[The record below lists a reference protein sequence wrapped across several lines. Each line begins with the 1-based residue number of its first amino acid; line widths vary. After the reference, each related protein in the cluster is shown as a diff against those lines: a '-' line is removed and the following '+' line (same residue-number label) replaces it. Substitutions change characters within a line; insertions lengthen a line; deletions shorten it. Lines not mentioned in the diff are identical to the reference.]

1 MDYRSMIETAVKN
14 GGGEKAMWKSVE
26 ATNAAMEYIRE
37 KDPAKYHSLLRDLHE
52 DLCGAHYDKEFAT
65 EAVAEMYH
73 TAPDGS
79 KRYGERW
86 TIDEV
91 KAAVEPFRGK
101 MHDKDNCWDAY
112 VAVHMWWHDLGRNYK
127 QRDPNNYESALIEDA
142 VTWAFCDED
151 APDGKIWHYIQSMS
165 RKA

>member
-1 MDYRSMIETAVKN
+1 MKAIENILAWVQEN
-14 GGGEKAMWKSVE
+14 NPDLYSRYCMEK
-26 ATNAAMEYIRE
+26 
-37 KDPAKYHSLLRDLHE
+37 HE
-52 DLCGAHYDKEFAT
+52 EEHGAHFDKAFAT
-65 EAVAEMYH
+65 KAVAEMYH

-127 QRDPNNYESALIEDA
+127 QRDPNNYEASLIEDA

>member
-1 MDYRSMIETAVKN
+1 MKAIESILAWVQENNPDLYDRYCTAN
-14 GGGEKAMWKSVE
+14 
-26 ATNAAMEYIRE
+26 
-37 KDPAKYHSLLRDLHE
+37 HE
-52 DLCGAHYDKEFAT
+52 EEHGAHFDKEFAT
-65 EAVAEMYH
+65 KAVAEMYH

-86 TIDEV
+86 TVDEV
-91 KAAVEPFRGK
+91 KSATEQYRSR
-101 MHDKDNCWDAY
+101 MHDKDNYWDAY

-127 QRDPNNYESALIEDA
+127 QRDPNNYEAALIEDA

>member
-1 MDYRSMIETAVKN
+1 MKAIESILAWVQENNPDLYDRYCTAK
-14 GGGEKAMWKSVE
+14 
-26 ATNAAMEYIRE
+26 
-37 KDPAKYHSLLRDLHE
+37 HE
-52 DLCGAHYDKEFAT
+52 EEHGAHFDKEFAT
-65 EAVAEMYH
+65 KAVAEMYH

-86 TIDEV
+86 TVDEV
-91 KAAVEPFRGK
+91 KSATEQYRSR
-101 MHDKDNCWDAY
+101 MHDKDNYWDAY

-127 QRDPNNYESALIEDA
+127 QRDPNNYEAALIEDA